1 MRWSEALGWRMRRQ
15 FLTGTGAPTA
25 RDVVGRLVAVP
36 SWSGDADVAV
46 GLRLAHPQPRA
57 VADAFSGGL
66 LIKTFA
72 FRGSMNYFTPQDA
85 GIYLALRAGARQWE
99 RNSWREFYRL
109 DTAAWLVFRETVRDA
124 LTSGPLTQREL
135 ADVVVCEA
143 RFTHL
148 HAALTDKS
156 CTLLK
161 PLAWQGDLSLAPP
174 RDGALT
180 LQSPTAVSGW
190 SGIPELE
197 DAGPQAIRAYLS
209 AYGPASAEHL
219 RYWLGEGLSAGRKRI
234 AGWISRMLAVEIVT
248 VDVDGDELLVLAED
262 VDELISQ
269 RASPVVRLLPGLDPW
284 ILGPGTADQQIVP
297 SERRTEITRGA
308 NPVLV
313 DGRVAGTWKIIENV
327 LTVAT
332 SPGVL
337 SHDDLDAERAR
348 LAQVLGCELDLDG
361 G

>member
-1 MRWSEALGWRMRRQ
+1 MRRQ

-25 RDVVGRLVAVP
+25 EDVVGRLVAVP

-46 GLRLAHPQPRA
+46 GLRLAHTPSRA
-57 VADAFSGGL
+57 VTHAFLDGL

-85 GIYLALRAGARQWE
+85 GIYLALRASTRQWE
-99 RNSWREFYRL
+99 RKSWCEFYRL
-109 DTAAWLVFRETVRDA
+109 DPAAWLAFRETVRDA

-135 ADVVVCEA
+135 ADVVARDA

-161 PLAWQGDLSLAPP
+161 PLAWQGELSLAPAQ
-174 RDGALT
+174 DGAMT

-219 RYWLGEGLSAGRKRI
+219 QYWLSEGLSAGRRRI
-234 AGWISRMLAVEIVT
+234 AVWISRMLADEIVT
-248 VDVDGDELLVLAED
+248 VNVDGDELLVLVEH
-262 VDELISQ
+262 VDELTSE

-284 ILGPGTADQQIVP
+284 ILGPGTADRQIVP
-297 SERRTEITRGA
+297 ADRRTEITRGA

-313 DGRVAGTWKIIENV
+313 DGRVAGTWKIMKNV
-327 LTVAT
+327 LTVST
-332 SPGVL
+332 SAGVL
-337 SHDDLDAERAR
+337 SHEDLDAERAR
-348 LAQVLGCELDLDG
+348 LAQVLGRELDLDG
-361 G
+361 C